1 MAGAPLDVLQRVPL
15 FADLD
20 ERELGQIGRLF
31 KERRFSVGETVVK
44 EGSGGAVFF
53 LIETGSATVS
63 FHGRERARLGP
74 GDYFGELALI
84 DEGVRTASIVATE
97 DLLCYGLTFWDF
109 RPLVQ
114 QNAAIGWKLVQ
125 ALAKRLRAAESRD

>member
-1 MAGAPLDVLQRVPL
+1 MAGAPLQVLRHVPL
-15 FADLD
+15 FAELD

-31 KERRFSVGETVVK
+31 KERRFSAGETVVK

-53 LIETGSATVS
+53 LIETGSASVS
-63 FHGRERARLGP
+63 FRGHERARLGP

-84 DEGVRTASIVATE
+84 DEGVRSASIVATE
-97 DLLCYGLTFWDF
+97 DLTCYGLTFWDF

-114 QNAAIGWKLVQ
+114 QNAAIGWKLLQ
-125 ALAKRLRAAESRD
+125 ALAKRLRAAESRE